1 MNLKK
6 SVLSIALATTFA
18 ASAMA
23 APTYDKSGNSTLS
36 VTKDIQSIIK
46 KLDLDYSKID
56 DTTIKIKF
64 MINNNDEL
72 VVLDTGDSKLD
83 DTIKSALN
91 YREVN
96 SDGLK
101 HFSVYVVPVTFD
113 AE

>member
-1 MNLKK
+1 
-6 SVLSIALATTFA
+6 
-18 ASAMA
+18 
-23 APTYDKSGNSTLS
+23 
-36 VTKDIQSIIK
+36 
-46 KLDLDYSKID
+46 
-56 DTTIKIKF
+56 